1 MNTTQ
6 VCPRVE
12 YVSYLT
18 WFISNRV
25 FTNKP
30 IPISSECTS
39 SMINQILTANWNNT
53 YAENKNDGIHI
64 HITRET
70 YNEMLSTLSVAS
82 AEQYESFFASFDIA
96 VKKLTNTT
104 TIHWVCSEVGPLDI
118 YCK

>member
-1 MNTTQ
+1 MSTTK
-6 VCPRVE
+6 VYPRVE

-25 FTNKP
+25 LTNKP
-30 IPISSECTS
+30 VPISSECTNQ
-39 SMINQILTANWNNT
+39 MIEQILTANWNNT
-53 YAENKNDGIHI
+53 YAENYNGGIHI

-70 YNEMLSTLSVAS
+70 YEEMLTSLSIS
-82 AEQYESFFASFDIA
+82 ADKYESFFASFDIV

-104 TIHWVCSEVGPLDI
+104 TVNWVCGESGPLDI